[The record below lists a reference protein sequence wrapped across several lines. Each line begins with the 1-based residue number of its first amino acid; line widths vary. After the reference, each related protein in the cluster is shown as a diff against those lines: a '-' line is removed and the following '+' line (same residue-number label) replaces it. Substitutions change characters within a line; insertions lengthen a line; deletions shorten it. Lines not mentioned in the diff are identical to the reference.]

1 MLCACS
7 LPWDVNLHNSRG
19 CSFINCCHTPHV
31 FFHWWTPK
39 SGVFHLAF
47 GWTHQPRWHGD
58 ILSTAEQFYG
68 KFFQR
73 PREENC
79 INGWS
84 PFSLDKSLSIALNP
98 NPPCH
103 NLFLLFLHLLINSH
117 IKSISCSLHFFL
129 KLDQTEVLYFKRIF
143 SLWQLE
149 KRFHLPATE
158 LESSSCLGHRDQLG
172 SPPDLSAHWIK
183 NHTIPNTYLLALKS
197 KTVLVYFVAFKQRY
211 VLS

>member
-47 GWTHQPRWHGD
+47 GWPHQPCWHGD

-103 NLFLLFLHLLINSH
+103 NLFLFFSTLINQLN

-129 KLDQTEVLYFKRIF
+129 KLNQREVLCFKGIL

-158 LESSSCLGHRDQLG
+158 LESSSCLGRRDQLG
-172 SPPDLSAHWIK
+172 SPPRPLCTLSKEPHNPKNLSAGIRNK
-183 NHTIPNTYLLALKS
+183 NCLGLFCSI
-197 KTVLVYFVAFKQRY
+197 
-211 VLS
+211 

>member
-1 MLCACS
+1 MNPQIRC
-7 LPWDVNLHNSRG
+7 V
-19 CSFINCCHTPHV
+19 SFSIWLNTPATLT
-31 FFHWWTPK
+31 W
-39 SGVFHLAF
+39 GY
-47 GWTHQPRWHGD
+47 
-58 ILSTAEQFYG
+58 LSTAEQFYG

-73 PREENC
+73 PGEENC

-103 NLFLLFLHLLINSH
+103 NLFFLFLCLLINSH
-117 IKSISCSLHFFL
+117 IKSVSCSLHFFL
-129 KLDQTEVLYFKRIF
+129 KLDQTEVLCFKGIL

-149 KRFHLPATE
+149 KGFHLPATE

-172 SPPDLSAHWIK
+172 SLPRALCTLSKEPHNPKNLSAGIK
-183 NHTIPNTYLLALKS
+183 
-197 KTVLVYFVAFKQRY
+197 KTKTALVYFVAFKQRY